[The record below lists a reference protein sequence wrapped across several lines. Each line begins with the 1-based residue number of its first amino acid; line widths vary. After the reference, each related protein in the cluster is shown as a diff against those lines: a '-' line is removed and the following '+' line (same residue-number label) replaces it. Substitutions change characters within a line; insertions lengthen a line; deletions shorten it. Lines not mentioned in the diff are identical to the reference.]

1 MQSLRIFLL
10 LAALL
15 GLQTGGIVSAAQS
28 GPATKPGPA
37 AKPSPVVQQSASAP
51 ASTVPVAEISLY
63 VGEVKTMPITRIQR
77 IAIGNG
83 RLFTTNMLE
92 KELLMLGE
100 APGRTSMF
108 IWTADGKEQRYSVTV
123 LGNDNADT
131 QRRLAA
137 LLASMPGVRVD
148 RVGQHVVISGHAS
161 KLDLARIEQVR
172 PLFSQ
177 AINMAREEEVTMRRM
192 IYLKVQIIEMKKSLA
207 ENIGIAWDQQ
217 INGPAAGVAGDLLTH
232 RSPLFRIPQQSPG
245 FPQLP
250 LSIESFRGYFGIA
263 TSITSRINLAVNNGD
278 AWVLATPELST
289 RSGGEARFL
298 AGGQIPVITP
308 ASGLSPATVTYK
320 DYGIKLNIKPTAD
333 DRGNVATSVNTEVST
348 IDNSVAVNGQ
358 PGFLTRSTESE
369 VNVRAGE
376 TMVISGLVNNELARD
391 VQSVPWLG
399 DLPILGPLFRSTN
412 FRNGRTDL
420 VIFVTPTV
428 VDPTSTI
435 NRERIEKALDL
446 QEKFQQRI
454 GPKGIVD

>member
-1 MQSLRIFLL
+1 MIMQSLRNFLL

-28 GPATKPGPA
+28 GPATKPSPA
-37 AKPSPVVQQSASAP
+37 AKPSPVVQQSAAAP
-51 ASTVPVAEISLY
+51 ASAVPVSEISLY

-192 IYLKVQIIEMKKSLA
+192 IYLKVQIIEMKK
-207 ENIGIAWDQQ
+207 
-217 INGPAAGVAGDLLTH
+217 
-232 RSPLFRIPQQSPG
+232 
-245 FPQLP
+245 
-250 LSIESFRGYFGIA
+250 
-263 TSITSRINLAVNNGD
+263 
-278 AWVLATPELST
+278 
-289 RSGGEARFL
+289 
-298 AGGQIPVITP
+298 
-308 ASGLSPATVTYK
+308 
-320 DYGIKLNIKPTAD
+320 
-333 DRGNVATSVNTEVST
+333 
-348 IDNSVAVNGQ
+348 
-358 PGFLTRSTESE
+358 
-369 VNVRAGE
+369 
-376 TMVISGLVNNELARD
+376 
-391 VQSVPWLG
+391 
-399 DLPILGPLFRSTN
+399 
-412 FRNGRTDL
+412 
-420 VIFVTPTV
+420 
-428 VDPTSTI
+428 
-435 NRERIEKALDL
+435 
-446 QEKFQQRI
+446 
-454 GPKGIVD
+454 